1 MNACFSTL
9 HTRLSKLGV
18 CVSFCTVLRA
28 VEKMGENHDLSV
40 CQWKDSLS
48 TAAGS
53 IATASTEIQP
63 VRGYVIVGDNIDK
76 RVNPRE
82 MRVDRQ
88 VQSLHYFHTY
98 AVKNR
103 CDSTHSDDLKPM
115 GRSCSYQCQRSF
127 QHLTNV
133 WLSETTMSSL
143 RHV

>member
-1 MNACFSTL
+1 M
-9 HTRLSKLGV
+9 
-18 CVSFCTVLRA
+18 LRA
-28 VEKMGENHDLSV
+28 VEKMGKNNDLSV

-103 CDSTHSDDLKPM
+103 CDSTHSDDLKPI
-115 GRSCSYQCQRSF
+115 GEIWQ
-127 QHLTNV
+127 LP
-133 WLSETTMSSL
+133 MSAFL
-143 RHV
+143 PTPDE